1 MADLPNLNFA
11 ARLAQRLGDCSYLID
26 AAAGQTIAPADVRR
40 LISSFGAH
48 LLSLGLRPGDRIII
62 SCAVS
67 PASSIA
73 YLGSMY
79 TGLVPVLVADSVLP
93 SSLRGLIQHS
103 GARAVWTEGPTE
115 FRSVED
121 VEFLALCGFPG
132 ETREDLAAPA
142 ACRASDVAALVC
154 TSGSTGAPRLVMVSH
169 ENLTANTEA
178 IIRSQHLG
186 REERA
191 MLILPLSYCFG
202 ASVLHSHL
210 YQGGGVVFDRRFMFP
225 DKVLH
230 AIKQYECTTFAG
242 VPTVYNILLRRSNIH
257 SIPMP
262 SLRRLLQAGG
272 ALAPGRINEMRNA
285 VPGAQVYVMYG
296 QTEATARISCLDPSH
311 LKTKLGSAG
320 RPLDNLTVRIVNEEG
335 TELPPGKI
343 GEVIVRG
350 PSVALGYLNDPEEN
364 QRVFRDGWLWTGDLG
379 SLDNDGYLWIHGR
392 RSAFLKMRGVRVSF
406 AEVESRVAG
415 VPGVWECAAAAVPH
429 PEAGEALALY
439 IVPDREAVGVAERVR
454 RSLPTTWDC
463 ESINVVAQIPKTP
476 NGKVYRELLP
486 AMAIAAHV

>member
-1 MADLPNLNFA
+1 
-11 ARLAQRLGDCSYLID
+11 
-26 AAAGQTIAPADVRR
+26 
-40 LISSFGAH
+40 
-48 LLSLGLRPGDRIII
+48 
-62 SCAVS
+62 
-67 PASSIA
+67 
-73 YLGSMY
+73 
-79 TGLVPVLVADSVLP
+79 
-93 SSLRGLIQHS
+93 
-103 GARAVWTEGPTE
+103 
-115 FRSVED
+115 
-121 VEFLALCGFPG
+121 
-132 ETREDLAAPA
+132 
-142 ACRASDVAALVC
+142 
-154 TSGSTGAPRLVMVSH
+154 
-169 ENLTANTEA
+169 
-178 IIRSQHLG
+178 
-186 REERA
+186 
-191 MLILPLSYCFG
+191 
-202 ASVLHSHL
+202 
-210 YQGGGVVFDRRFMFP
+210 
-225 DKVLH
+225 
-230 AIKQYECTTFAG
+230 
-242 VPTVYNILLRRSNIH
+242 
-257 SIPMP
+257 
-262 SLRRLLQAGG
+262 
-272 ALAPGRINEMRNA
+272 MRNA